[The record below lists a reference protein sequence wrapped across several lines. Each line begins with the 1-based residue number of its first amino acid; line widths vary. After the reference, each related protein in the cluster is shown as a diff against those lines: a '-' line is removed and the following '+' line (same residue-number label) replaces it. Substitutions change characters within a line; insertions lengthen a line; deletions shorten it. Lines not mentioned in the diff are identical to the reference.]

1 MSAEKRIRTVTGKVI
16 SDKMDKTITV
26 MVERKEKHPIY
37 GKFVRR
43 STKLHA
49 HDADN
54 ACRIGDLVTIQESRP
69 LSKSKTWVLVQIEE
83 QANKALMAVEE
94 PAAEV

>member
-1 MSAEKRIRTVTGKVI
+1 MSAEKRIRTVTGKVV

-26 MVERKEKHPIY
+26 LVERKEKHPIY

-69 LSKSKTWVLVQIEE
+69 LSKSKTWVLVRIEE

>member
-1 MSAEKRIRTVTGKVI
+1 MAETKARTATGKVV

-26 MVERKEKHPIY
+26 LVERTEKHPLY

-49 HDADN
+49 HDEN
-54 ACRIGDLVTIQESRP
+54 NECQMGDTVKIVETRP
-69 LSKSKTWVLVQIEE
+69 YSKSKTWNLVEVVE
-83 QANKALMAVEE
+83 KAAAV
-94 PAAEV
+94 